1 MRILLPVFF
10 HSAMGGLHLHI
21 LASVRHLRNNGHDIT
36 VVSKPGPFAD
46 EVRSLGGAVIETD
59 YTNESIKDVI
69 EQLIELPFDV
79 VYAHP
84 FHSRQ
89 LGVAVAEA
97 KDIPFVLVIHGMY
110 HDDIDQY
117 HTSISKVIAVS
128 DKIAE
133 YLVEHCPDVAPKLEV
148 IFNGVSELYKPMDPV
163 RNNER
168 LTGAFVSRIDADM
181 LFNLDVFL
189 DGLKD
194 ERVRKLPIDWFV
206 IGDGTQRDKY
216 ESRYNEA
223 IEGTDQTIKW
233 LGWLNQSELPAA
245 MNQADFVI
253 APSRVVLEAM
263 ALGKPTIVAGS
274 KGYHGLVTPTTW
286 HEAAATNFG
295 GIGNRYEGYVSGGIG
310 DEILRLQDVSLRHE
324 LSEFSAGLVDEEFR
338 DEKPQT
344 RLEQL
349 LQEVIAQGGPEI
361 DVEAMYPYSRFEQL
375 NYYRAAQL
383 LEGKLDKKEALRK
396 QTKEERDQARKNTNQ
411 VKRDLIAANRSNRDK
426 DKQVKALEAAVNQLD
441 SEKERLAQEVETLKQ
456 QLDKAKSHPIG
467 KFFM

>member
-21 LASVRHLRNNGHDIT
+21 LASVRHLRKHGHDIT

-46 EVRSLGGAVIETD
+46 EIRSLGGTVIETD
-59 YTNESIKDVI
+59 YTNENVKDVI

-84 FHSRQ
+84 FNSRQ

-97 KDIPFVLVIHGMY
+97 KNIPFVLVIHGMY

-133 YLVEHCPDVAPKLEV
+133 YLVDHCPQIAPKVEV
-148 IFNGVSELYKPMDPV
+148 ILNGVSDLFQPKKPA
-163 RNNER
+163 RKKER
-168 LTGAFVSRIDADM
+168 LVGMFSSRIDPDK
-181 LFNLDVFL
+181 LFILDVFL

-194 ERVRKLPIDWFV
+194 ERVQQMPIDWYV
-206 IGDGTQRDKY
+206 IGDGTQREKY
-216 ESRYNEA
+216 EARYKETV
-223 IEGTDQTIKW
+223 EGTNQKIEW
-233 LGWLNQSELPAA
+233 LGWLSQEELPET
-245 MNQADFVI
+245 MSEADFII
-253 APSRVVLEAM
+253 APGRAALEAM
-263 ALGKPTIVAGS
+263 AVGKPTIAVGS
-274 KGYHGLVTPTTW
+274 KGYHGLITPESW
-286 HEAAATNFG
+286 RDAAKINFG
-295 GIGNRYEGYVSGGIG
+295 GIGKKYDGYKSGSIG
-310 DEILRLQDVSLRHE
+310 DEIKRLQDESYRAE
-324 LSEFSAGLVDEEFR
+324 LSTFSAELVDQEFR
-338 DEKPQT
+338 DVVPQT

-349 LQEVIAQGGPEI
+349 LQEVIADGGPAVE
-361 DVEAMYPYSRFEQL
+361 VEAVYPYSRYEQL

-426 DKQVKALEAAVNQLD
+426 DKQVSTLETTVKQLE
-441 SEKERLAQEVETLKQ
+441 SEKEGLAKEIETLKQ

>member
-21 LASVRHLRNNGHDIT
+21 LASVRHLRKNGHDIT
-36 VVSKPGPFAD
+36 VVSKPGPFAE
-46 EVRSLGGAVIETD
+46 EVRSLGGTVIETD
-59 YTNESIKDVI
+59 YTNESVQDVL
-69 EQLIELPFDV
+69 EQLIDLPFDV

-97 KDIPFVLVIHGMY
+97 KNIPFVLVIHGMY

-117 HTSISKVIAVS
+117 HESISKVIAVS

-133 YLVEHCPDVAPKLEV
+133 YLIEHCSTIKPKLEV
-148 IFNGVSELYKPMDPV
+148 IFNGVSELYKPEEPV
-163 RNNER
+163 RSRER

-194 ERVRKLPIDWFV
+194 ERVRDLPMDWFV
-206 IGDGTQRDKY
+206 IGDGTQRSKY
-216 ESRYNEA
+216 ESRYAEA

-233 LGWLNQSELPAA
+233 LGWLDQTELPSV
-245 MNQADFVI
+245 MNQADFII
-253 APSRVVLEAM
+253 APSRVALESM

-274 KGYHGLVTPTTW
+274 KGYHGLITPTTW

-295 GIGNRYEGYVSGGIG
+295 GIGNRYDDYVPGEIG
-310 DEILRLQDVSLRHE
+310 QEILRLQDEQLRQE
-324 LSEFSAGLVDEEFR
+324 LSGFSSNLVDENFR

-349 LQEVIAQGGPEI
+349 LQEVIAAGGPAV
-361 DVEAMYPYSRFEQL
+361 DMEAMYPYNRFEQL
-375 NYYRAAQL
+375 NYYRTAQL

-411 VKRDLIAANRSNRDK
+411 VKRDLIAANRSNREK
-426 DKQVKALEAAVNQLD
+426 DKQVSTLETTVNQLEA
-441 SEKERLAQEVETLKQ
+441 EKERLAEEVDALKQ